1 MFLRSGVVFIAACL
15 LAACSSSSVTGVVK
29 PYRIDVRQGN
39 AITQEM
45 VSRLSPGMTREQVK
59 FVMGSP
65 MVVSIFRSD
74 RWDYVYQFS
83 SGYKPIERRKIALF
97 FSGDKLERVEG
108 DVVAAS
114 SNQEAA
120 APTPRVIDITGPA
133 EAPAK
138 P

>member
-1 MFLRSGVVFIAACL
+1 MFLRTGFLSVAACL
-15 LAACSSSSVTGVVK
+15 LAACSTSSVTSVIK

-39 AITQEM
+39 AVTQDM
-45 VSRLSPGMTREQVK
+45 VSRLTPGMSREQVR

-65 MVVSIFRSD
+65 MLVSIFHAD

-83 SGYKPIERRKIALF
+83 TGYQPLERRKLTLF
-97 FSGDKLERVEG
+97 FVADKLERVEG

-114 SNQEAA
+114 GEQILQPGS
-120 APTPRVIDITGPA
+120 PRMIDITGPGSGS
-133 EAPAK
+133 K